1 MSLSK
6 KSKIILSVIVVIIIA
21 VFAVYKYSMQPPAKI
36 ESKKVDF
43 TGSSDELLSKI
54 QENFA
59 EWQDKVVV
67 ISGKITSL
75 DDKGFMLSSSIYCQ
89 LRDSLKVSSLT
100 ADQNISIKGRI
111 IGYDDL
117 LEELKLDQCIIQQ
130 QP

>member
-1 MSLSK
+1 MNLSK
-6 KSKIILSVIVVIIIA
+6 KSKIILSIIIVIIIT
-21 VFAVYKYSMQPPAKI
+21 VFVVYKYSMQPPAKI

-43 TGSSDELLSKI
+43 IGSSDELLSKI
-54 QENFA
+54 QQNAA

-67 ISGKITSL
+67 ISGKITDL

>member
-1 MSLSK
+1 
-6 KSKIILSVIVVIIIA
+6 
-21 VFAVYKYSMQPPAKI
+21 MQPPAKI

-43 TGSSDELLSKI
+43 IGSSDELLSKI
-54 QENFA
+54 QQNAA

-67 ISGKITSL
+67 ISGKITDL